1 MQRRVNAREAAAL
14 ISSHNVNIIMRPR
27 PSHRKKT
34 HLHLTL
40 HDKTVAVNNIKYFSG
55 GEKSV
60 PSFTD
65 THLIIRL
72 SLYTCYPPQTR
83 KSSAIEKEKRKDG
96 VNIESAAIFSLL
108 FFTGFRARLGN
119 ESVQVLFRVLCNFF
133 FIYKETFSL
142 HH

>member
-1 MQRRVNAREAAAL
+1 M
-14 ISSHNVNIIMRPR
+14 
-27 PSHRKKT
+27 
-34 HLHLTL
+34 
-40 HDKTVAVNNIKYFSG
+40 
-55 GEKSV
+55 

-83 KSSAIEKEKRKDG
+83 KSSAIEKERKKKKRKDG

-133 FIYKETFSL
+133 LYKETFSL